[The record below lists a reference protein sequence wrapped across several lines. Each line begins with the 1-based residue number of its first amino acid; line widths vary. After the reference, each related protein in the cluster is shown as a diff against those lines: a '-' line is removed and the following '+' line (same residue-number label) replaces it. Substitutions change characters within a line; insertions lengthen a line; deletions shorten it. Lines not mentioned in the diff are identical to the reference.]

1 MQLRLKVE
9 MQCSVTLTQGHLG
22 ALWQVE
28 LALQSRLQLHVPT
41 SLTEE
46 TSSALQSQTLQSAV
60 QERKMGPHEFCAM
73 TLLR

>member
-1 MQLRLKVE
+1 

-22 ALWQVE
+22 ALWQGE

-46 TSSALQSQTLQSAV
+46 TRSAWQAQTLQSAV